1 MDRKFRIE
9 LYQYQQNYSIAS
21 NCNNI
26 TFINNGASTI
36 QINAFNLIAGSSL
49 SIGGNENEIDTTV
62 YQLNFQGA
70 TNGNVAVIKK
80 IFI

>member
-9 LYQYQQNYSIAS
+9 LYQYQQNYSVAS

-36 QINAFNLIAGSSL
+36 QINNFNLVAGATL
-49 SIGGNENEIDTTV
+49 QIGGNESEIDTTV

-70 TNGNVAVIKK
+70 TNGNVSVIKK
-80 IFI
+80 IFA

>member
-9 LYQYQQNYSIAS
+9 LYQYQQTTSLQS

-26 TFINNGASTI
+26 TFINNGATTI
-36 QINAFNLIAGSSL
+36 QINNFNVVAGASL
-49 SIGGNENEIDTTV
+49 QIGGNENEIDTTI

-80 IFI
+80 IYQ

>member
-1 MDRKFRIE
+1 MDRKFRVE

-80 IFI
+80 IFL